1 MSKRIKIAISKTIN
15 LGNYESAKIEVG
27 IERDL
32 KDGAFE
38 DEEFDKDYDKLFD
51 YAESY
56 EAKFL
61 RNWKN

>member
-38 DEEFDKDYDKLFD
+38 DEELDIDFVNLFT
-51 YAESY
+51 YVESC